1 MGSQPVAAA
10 SWIGDLFASIDRRDT
25 SAFAGFLTED
35 ATFRFGNREPV
46 HGRAAISDAVEQ
58 FFQHLAGVEHRVR
71 KSWEVDDA
79 VIVTG
84 EVTYTRHD
92 GSRVTLPFADVF
104 QMRGSLVREY
114 LIYID
119 VTPLFAEAG

>member
-1 MGSQPVAAA
+1 MSSQPAAAA

-25 SAFAGFLTED
+25 PAFAGFLAED
-35 ATFRFGNREPV
+35 ATFRFGNQEPV
-46 HGRAAISDAVEQ
+46 HGRAAIADAVDQ
-58 FFQHLAGVEHRVR
+58 FFQHLAGVEHRIE

-84 EVTYTRHD
+84 EVTYTRLD
-92 GSRVTLPFADVF
+92 GSEVTLPFADVF
-104 QMRGSLVREY
+104 QMRGRLVREY

-119 VTPLFAEAG
+119 VTPLFAEAA